1 MKYDDYS
8 GGATVVRFFGVALIL
23 RIIKDRRIFLMKKCR
38 KCRRKA
44 VYIGYGMRY
53 CARCYAR
60 IYGVW
65 ED

>member
-1 MKYDDYS
+1 
-8 GGATVVRFFGVALIL
+8 
-23 RIIKDRRIFLMKKCR
+23 MKKCR
-38 KCRRKA
+38 KCRRQRLVAAHPCAAFGVGFTTSCCRKA